1 VWRADMRHAGIDV
14 ERDGGPVWLR
24 ITGEGNPKQIL
35 QEELGLD
42 T

>member
-14 ERDGGPVWLR
+14 EREGGPVWLR
-24 ITGEGNPKQIL
+24 ITGEGNAKLIL
-35 QEELGLD
+35 QAELGLD